1 MRRELILNFHGL
13 GTPHSGVD
21 ADEEPFWL
29 PRRTF
34 IAMMDR
40 IAFMGEDA
48 GAPTSITF
56 DDGNASDATI
66 ALPELVKRGLTA
78 TFFVC
83 AERIGMPHY
92 LDRRAIG
99 DLQQAGMAIG
109 SHGMRHRDWRRLDD
123 DALDDEIS
131 EARARIADIC
141 GRPVRMVSIPF
152 GSYDRRV
159 LARLQRE
166 GLDCV
171 HTSDGGLARP
181 GAWLKPRE
189 SLDASWCARDIERV
203 ATVSP
208 AARLRRRAAMLY
220 KALR

>member
-13 GTPHSGVD
+13 GMPHSGVG

-29 PRRTF
+29 SRRTF
-34 IAMMDR
+34 VAMIDR

-83 AERIGMPHY
+83 ADRIGLPHY
-92 LDRRAIG
+92 LDRSAID
-99 DLQQAGMAIG
+99 DLLQAGMAIG
-109 SHGMRHRDWRRLDD
+109 SHGMRHRDWRKLDD
-123 DALDDEIS
+123 GALDEEIS
-131 EARARIADIC
+131 GARARLADVC
-141 GRPVRMVSIPF
+141 GKPVQMASIPF

-159 LARLQRE
+159 LARLRRR
-166 GLDCV
+166 
-171 HTSDGGLARP
+171 T
-181 GAWLKPRE
+181 GA
-189 SLDASWCARDIERV
+189 
-203 ATVSP
+203 
-208 AARLRRRAAMLY
+208 LRRLAQAAPEPGRALFRTGPRASRRRLPDSVAAAPCGDVLQSL
-220 KALR
+220 ALA

>member
-13 GTPHSGVD
+13 GTPHSGVG

-34 IAMMDR
+34 VAMIDR

-83 AERIGMPHY
+83 ADRIGMPHY
-92 LDRRAIG
+92 LDR
-99 DLQQAGMAIG
+99 QCN
-109 SHGMRHRDWRRLDD
+109 RR
-123 DALDDEIS
+123 
-131 EARARIADIC
+131 
-141 GRPVRMVSIPF
+141 
-152 GSYDRRV
+152 
-159 LARLQRE
+159 
-166 GLDCV
+166 
-171 HTSDGGLARP
+171 
-181 GAWLKPRE
+181 
-189 SLDASWCARDIERV
+189 
-203 ATVSP
+203 P
-208 AARLRRRAAMLY
+208 AAGRHGHRLSRHAPSRLAQTR
-220 KALR
+220 

>member
-13 GTPHSGVD
+13 GMPHSGVG

-29 PRRTF
+29 SRRTF
-34 IAMMDR
+34 VAMIDR

-83 AERIGMPHY
+83 ADRIGLPHY
-92 LDRRAIG
+92 LDRSAID
-99 DLQQAGMAIG
+99 DLLQAGMAIG
-109 SHGMRHRDWRRLDD
+109 SHGMRHCDWRKLDD
-123 DALDDEIS
+123 GALDEEIS
-131 EARARIADIC
+131 GARARLADVC
-141 GRPVRMVSIPF
+141 GKPVQMASIPF

-159 LARLQRE
+159 LARLRRE
-166 GLDCV
+166 DLDCV
-171 HTSDGGLARP
+171 HTSDGGLARS
-181 GAWLKPRE
+181 GAWLKPRQ
-189 SLDASWCARDIERV
+189 SLDVRCSARDLEQV
-203 ATVSP
+203 AVASP
-208 AARLRRRAAMLY
+208 TAWLRRRAAMFY

>member
-1 MRRELILNFHGL
+1 MRRELIINFHGI
-13 GTPHSGVD
+13 GTPHSGVG

-29 PRRTF
+29 SRRTF
-34 IAMMDR
+34 IAMIDR
-40 IAFMGEDA
+40 IAFIGEDA

-83 AERIGMPHY
+83 ADRIGLPHY
-92 LDRRAIG
+92 LDRSAIG
-99 DLQQAGMAIG
+99 DLLQAGMAIG
-109 SHGMRHRDWRRLDD
+109 SHGMRHRDWRKLDD
-123 DALDDEIS
+123 RALDEEIS
-131 EARARIADIC
+131 GARARLADVC
-141 GRPVRMVSIPF
+141 GKPMRMASVPF

-159 LARLQRE
+159 LARLRRE
-166 GLDCV
+166 GFDCV
-171 HTSDGGLARP
+171 HTSDGGLARS

-189 SLDASWCARDIERV
+189 SLDASWSVRDLERV
-203 ATVSP
+203 AAASP
-208 AARLRRRAAMLY
+208 SERLRRRAAMLY